1 MTCLNGSAPLYGD
14 ELYTLVEQKH
24 IFCDVSHI
32 IKFTNPLPNPPYTHA
47 DFLLLRIIT
56 ISDQYA
62 AGYAMLMMKDEILV
76 TVRYQ
81 LSAIHC
87 RLAHF
92 FAHSHHRFA
101 IGYSLMKARSDPHGN
116 LET

>member
-1 MTCLNGSAPLYGD
+1 MPYVAVDCLMVVNCTTS
-14 ELYTLVEQKH
+14 VVQKL
-24 IFCDVSHI
+24 IFCDVHHT
-32 IKFTNPLPNPPYTHA
+32 IKFLQFSLSPPFPYA

-92 FAHSHHRFA
+92 FAHSHHGFA